1 MRNLNHTQPG
11 PVSGRKVRGALVAA
25 ALLALL
31 AVPHWALAA
40 HAYDFQARMETVTA
54 LVDAARR
61 LDESRGMTK
70 ALETIESVK
79 QDAAAE
85 FRAGRVDDA
94 YARLDQA
101 YVLVRTV
108 VRELTSRTR
117 VVAPMLAPAPAPTS
131 RDARYDT
138 LEKSVAALREAYHA
152 IHREQGLADTPI
164 EPQIDG
170 LVARAGRSRAAGQP
184 DAALRDLKA
193 AYTLLQEEI
202 VRLRGG
208 QTLVRNLVFDSD
220 RAEYEY
226 EVDRHDTHLLLVEML
241 LDREREDPRQA
252 ARIRE
257 AIDASM
263 RMHWVAHRHAAA
275 GEYREAVVRLEQAS
289 DALIALIRS
298 YGFDLP

>member
-1 MRNLNHTQPG
+1 MRTLNHLHPF
-11 PVSGRKVRGALVAA
+11 PVSAPRVRGGLVAA
-25 ALLALL
+25 ALLVLL
-31 AVPHWALAA
+31 AMPAFALAA
-40 HAYDFQARMETVTA
+40 HAYDFEARMETVTA
-54 LVDAARR
+54 LVEAAQR

-70 ALETIESVK
+70 ALETIASVQ

-117 VVAPMLAPAPAPTS
+117 VVAPMLAPEPAPTS

-170 LVARAGRSRAAGQP
+170 LVARAGKARAAGQP

-208 QTLVRNLVFDSD
+208 QTL
-220 RAEYEY
+220 AEYDY

-275 GEYREAVVRLEQAS
+275 GEYHAAVVRLEQAS
-289 DALIALIRS
+289 DALIVLIRS
-298 YGFDLP
+298 YGYDLP

>member
-1 MRNLNHTQPG
+1 MRTLNHVHPF
-11 PVSGRKVRGALVAA
+11 PVSAPRVRGGLAAA
-25 ALLALL
+25 ALLVLL
-31 AVPHWALAA
+31 AIPAFALAA
-40 HAYDFQARMETVTA
+40 HAYDFEARMETVTA
-54 LVDAARR
+54 LVEAAQR
-61 LDESRGMTK
+61 LDESRAMTK
-70 ALETIESVK
+70 ALETIDSVQ

-117 VVAPMLAPAPAPTS
+117 VVAPMLAPEPAPTS

-170 LVARAGRSRAAGQP
+170 LVARAGKARAAGQP

-208 QTLVRNLVFDSD
+208 QTLVRSLVFDSD

-263 RMHWVAHRHAAA
+263 RMHWIAHRHAAA
-275 GEYREAVVRLEQAS
+275 GEYHAAVVRLEQAS
-289 DALIALIRS
+289 DALIVLIRS
-298 YGFDLP
+298 YGYDLP